1 MRAMRILAVV
11 VLVGFVV
18 AAPYARAQSDGNEER
33 NALGIAAQFTRLAG
47 SEENALALVKALRD
61 GERVTLVAEAGGT
74 KVPVM
79 TTFELPGG
87 KMSWDNVMISLALAR
102 DSLTRAGILYP
113 TGEELEA
120 ALLGGD
126 VATTRGSVRLTGA
139 LIR

>member
-11 VLVGFVV
+11 VLVVV
-18 AAPYARAQSDGNEER
+18 IVGAPSALGQSDRSEER
-33 NALGIAAQFTRLAG
+33 NASSIAAQFTRLAG
-47 SEENALALVKALRD
+47 SEENALALVKALRN
-61 GERVTLVAEAGGT
+61 GERVTLVAEAGGA
-74 KVPVM
+74 KMPVM

-87 KMSWDNVMISLALAR
+87 TMSWDNVMISLALAR
-102 DSLTRAGILYP
+102 DSLARAGILYP

-120 ALLGGD
+120 ALLGGE